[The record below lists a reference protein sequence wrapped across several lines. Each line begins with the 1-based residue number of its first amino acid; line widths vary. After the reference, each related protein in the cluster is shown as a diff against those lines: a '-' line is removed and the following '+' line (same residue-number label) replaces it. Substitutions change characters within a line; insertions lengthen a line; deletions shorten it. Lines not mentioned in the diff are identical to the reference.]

1 MELCR
6 ETVVFCLFDVR
17 RHAVPFDPAVH
28 MAINTTDIVCALESL
43 KYVMDEFPLERH
55 LGEALYGIYLRL
67 LESM

>member
-1 MELCR
+1 MHACEISALTMELCR

-43 KYVMDEFPLERH
+43 KYVTH
-55 LGEALYGIYLRL
+55 LSIDT
-67 LESM
+67 